1 MGTYLHVFGYVLTR
15 ILGQYI
21 PKWPVYC
28 EFAYAQHVLVCI
40 EVVGIVY
47 ARIDTMFFPALPL
60 MHHKLSLQQP
70 HPRDLVL
77 NLQDGQRERPWPTN

>member
-1 MGTYLHVFGYVLTR
+1 LHVFGYVLTR

-47 ARIDTMFFPALPL
+47 ARIDTNSTCIYILILVHTCARTYAALYLHSARP
-60 MHHKLSLQQP
+60 
-70 HPRDLVL
+70 D
-77 NLQDGQRERPWPTN
+77 ERVRRCCDS